1 MKKIPAVILSTTCAI
16 VLSGCF
22 TPLSRRYSIP
32 LHEGFFT
39 SGEIDFPID
48 ALGNVTKVGLVLTT
62 ITEEIYE
69 STEINVIR
77 DYAGNAYYEID
88 LTLFVS
94 EETFDLEYDY
104 IGTNNNQS
112 DSYVL
117 KSDYLSHD
125 VIAHLVVN
133 PNWENKDLLEH
144 FGFRFN
150 IYGAG
155 DNYTFSTDLHEES

>member
-1 MKKIPAVILSTTCAI
+1 MLAFYTTISAI
-16 VLSGCF
+16 VLSGCYVS
-22 TPLSRRYSIP
+22 LSKRYTIQ
-32 LHEGFFT
+32 LHEGLFT

-48 ALGNVTKVGLVLTT
+48 ALGNVTKVELVLTV

-88 LTLFVS
+88 LTLFAS

-112 DSYVL
+112 DSYVF
-117 KSDYLSHD
+117 KSEYLSHD
-125 VIAHLVVN
+125 VIARIVVN
-133 PNWENKDLLEH
+133 PNWENRETLEY

-155 DNYTFSTDLHEES
+155 DNYTFSTDLYEES

>member
-1 MKKIPAVILSTTCAI
+1 M
-16 VLSGCF
+16 
-22 TPLSRRYSIP
+22 PLSRRYSIP

-48 ALGNVTKVGLVLTT
+48 ALGNVTKVELALTA
-62 ITEEIYE
+62 ITEEMYE

-77 DYAGNAYYEID
+77 DYAGNAYYEIV

-94 EETFDLEYDY
+94 EETFNLDYDY

-112 DSYVL
+112 DSYVF
-117 KSDYLSHD
+117 KSEYISHD
-125 VIAHLVVN
+125 VIARLVVN
-133 PNWENKDLLEH
+133 PNWENRETLEY

-150 IYGAG
+150 IYDAG
-155 DNYTFSTDLHEES
+155 DNYTFSTDLYEEL